1 MFCGVQP
8 FSDKVTFFSENNSGG
23 ERLLSCLYFG
33 SCLAVLKRDF
43 FLETIIDKGAI
54 DMNTSLKAV
63 LIAAAMVG
71 FGASAH
77 AEQVPSAEYGKKLF
91 NDPSLGGATG
101 SKSCA
106 TCHPSGKGLENA
118 WQNPKLGQ
126 QINTCIAGAL
136 RGKPLPLESVE
147 MKSLIL
153 YHQSLKPASMKP

>member
-1 MFCGVQP
+1 MKSV
-8 FSDKVTFFSENNSGG
+8 KTAMLV
-23 ERLLSCLYFG
+23 
-33 SCLAVLKRDF
+33 AV
-43 FLETIIDKGAI
+43 
-54 DMNTSLKAV
+54 
-63 LIAAAMVG
+63 MVG
-71 FGASAH
+71 VGSVAQ
-77 AEQVPSAEYGKKLF
+77 AEQTPSVEYGKKLF

-118 WQNPKLGQ
+118 WKNSKLAH

-136 RGKPLPLESVE
+136 RGKPLPLESVQ